1 MTKRKSKTVRF
12 ASNYRYD
19 DGALALAL
27 ALALAPVLVLVL
39 VPAGRETTGPRL
51 ISMHPCART
60 RAHSVQTPPEYAH
73 AER

>member
-12 ASNYRYD
+12 ASNYRCD
-19 DGALALAL
+19 DGAL

-39 VPAGRETTGPRL
+39 AGRETTGPRL

>member
-27 ALALAPVLVLVL
+27 APVLVSALVR
-39 VPAGRETTGPRL
+39 AGRDTTGPRL
-51 ISMHPCART
+51 ISMHSCART
-60 RAHSVQTPPEYAH
+60 RAHSVQTSPEYAH
-73 AER
+73 AKR

>member
-12 ASNYRYD
+12 ASNYRCD
-19 DGALALAL
+19 DGALALA
-27 ALALAPVLVLVL
+27 PVLVL